1 MTGTVWLEALQTLFQ
16 PSVILFLCA
25 GVLIGTAIGAL
36 PGLSATMGIAIMT
49 PITFWFSPT
58 DGFAMLM
65 GLWNAAIFAGGISA
79 ILVNTPGTP
88 ASITQSFDGYSLYKQ
103 GKGGL
108 ALGINVIFS
117 GIGGLLSTFALIMF
131 ANPIASFTVSFG
143 PSEYFMLAL
152 FGLSMMVAVA
162 GGDVLKGLIVGA
174 AGILLSCIGL
184 DPILSV
190 KRFTMGQ
197 TSLLSGISFIPVM
210 IGMFGIGEVF
220 FQIYERNRTQ
230 EETDLKARK
239 ENLKLGKIFPPA
251 KEMAKLTPRGIVSA
265 AAATVIGAI
274 PAAGGDIA
282 SIICWGNG
290 KKLSKHPEE
299 YGKGS
304 VEGLAISSAANN
316 GVIGGAMITMMT
328 LGIPGDAVTA
338 ILIGSLTMYGMQP
351 GIKMFTENAGF
362 TAQIMI
368 LMLLSNIVFM
378 IFGLVTAKISAK
390 ILNVSQPTVW
400 TAVSV
405 LCIVGSFSLNNNFFD
420 VIIMLIAGILGF
432 LFKLYKFPN
441 GPFILGLLL
450 GSMLES
456 NLRRALVMSHGS
468 YSIFV
473 TRPVSCVLFVLIMMT
488 FCWPFIKKIIF
499 GRKKL
504 TDVLPSEER
513 KGE

>member
-1 MTGTVWLEALQTLFQ
+1 MTMTVWMEAMQALLQ
-16 PSVILFLCA
+16 PSVLFFLCA
-25 GVLIGTAIGAL
+25 GVLIGTFIGAL

-79 ILVNTPGTP
+79 IIVNTPGTP
-88 ASITQSFDGYSLYKQ
+88 ASITQTFDGYALYKQ

-117 GIGGLLSTFALIMF
+117 AIGGLFSIFCLILF
-131 ANPIASFTVSFG
+131 ANPIAKFSVTFG
-143 PSEYFMLAL
+143 PTEYCLLAM
-152 FGLSMMVAVA
+152 FGLSMMIAVS
-162 GGDVLKGLIVGA
+162 GSDIIKGLIVGV
-174 AGILLSCIGL
+174 AGIMLSCIGL

-197 TSLLSGISFIPVM
+197 TSLLAGISFIPVM
-210 IGMFGIGEVF
+210 IGMFGIGEVL
-220 FQIYERNRTQ
+220 FQILERNRAQ
-230 EETDLKARK
+230 EQDEQEKRKA
-239 ENLKLGKIFPPA
+239 NLQLGKILPSA
-251 KEMAKLTPRGIVSA
+251 KEMCQLTPRCIA
-265 AAATVIGAI
+265 AAAIATIIGAI

-282 SIICWGNG
+282 SIICWGNS
-290 KKLSKHPEE
+290 KKTSKHPEE

-304 VEGLAISSAANN
+304 LEGLAVSSTANN

-351 GIKMFTENAGF
+351 GIKMFTENASF
-362 TAQIMI
+362 SAQIMI
-368 LMLLSNIVFM
+368 LMVLANIIFLV
-378 IFGLVTAKISAK
+378 FGLLTAKVSAK

-400 TAVSV
+400 AAVSV
-405 LCIVGSFSLNNNFFD
+405 LCIVGSFALNNNFFD
-420 VIIMLIAGILGF
+420 VIIMFIAAILGL
-432 LFKLYKFPN
+432 LFKVYGFPN

-450 GSMLES
+450 GGMLES

-468 YSIFV
+468 YSIFI
-473 TRPVSCVLFVLIMMT
+473 TRPVSLVLLILILIT
-488 FCWPFIKKIIF
+488 FCAPVFKAILTHVKHKKPAS
-499 GRKKL
+499 
-504 TDVLPSEER
+504 V
-513 KGE
+513 